1 MTVPYDTLLVLS
13 GMGIAPYSA
22 RGVKQTLAPISAS
35 ASTKRTINGALVNL
49 GQAQFQ
55 KYESKIS
62 CDDMNSPAADGI
74 FPGAVLV
81 VDCVVELARLTG
93 ETPQRPV
100 VEGSERVV
108 GAYTFYRPRLTMM
121 LTEPIEIEED
131 EWGAATSWSMS
142 LQEV

>member
-1 MTVPYDTLLVLS
+1 MAYDTLLVLS

-22 RGVKQTLAPISAS
+22 RGVKQTIAAIGAS
-35 ASTKRTINGALVNL
+35 ANVRRTVNGALVSL
-49 GQAQFQ
+49 GQSQFQ

-74 FPGAVLV
+74 FPGAAIV
-81 VDCVVELARLTG
+81 VDCVAELAYLTG
-93 ETPQRPV
+93 GTPQRAAV
-100 VEGSERVV
+100 DGSERVV

-131 EWGAATSWSMS
+131 EWGAAVSWSIS